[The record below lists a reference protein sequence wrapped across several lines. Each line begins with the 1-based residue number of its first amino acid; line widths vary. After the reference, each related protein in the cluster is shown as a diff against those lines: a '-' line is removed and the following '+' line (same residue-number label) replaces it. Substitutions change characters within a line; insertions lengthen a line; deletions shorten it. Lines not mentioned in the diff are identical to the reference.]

1 MVVWQ
6 VPEKFRPLS
15 KLVYPPHQTGPGM
28 EVEIANRLIAKAE
41 KIKTDLI
48 YCPINW
54 TAYYC
59 NNEFGNEQSKAEL
72 QEYINTLPKD
82 KKFFTVVQ
90 YDDGIMVD
98 FPNCMVFAAG
108 GKPDDAIP
116 IPLLCDPH
124 KVGGYV
130 KRDIPISLV
139 ANLNTHP
146 IRQEIA
152 RAMYGK
158 GYCYIGRHD
167 TEKYVEI
174 LRRSHFTICPRGYGK
189 TSFRMYEAIQLGTI
203 PVYITDEFWL
213 PFLEELPWDD
223 VAVISNANWSGGSAE
238 KLIESLFSITQDKG
252 KLFGMRVS
260 TGYYSQYF
268 TYDYVAEYIR
278 RKVEHN

>member
-1 MVVWQ
+1 M
-6 VPEKFRPLS
+6 
-15 KLVYPPHQTGPGM
+15 
-28 EVEIANRLIAKAE
+28 ANAGT
-41 KIKTDLI
+41 IKTDLI
-48 YCPINW
+48 YLPISW

-59 NNEFGNEQSKAEL
+59 NNGFGNEQSKREL

-124 KVGGYV
+124 KVEGDI
-130 KRDIPISLV
+130 KKDIPISLV

-152 RAMYGK
+152 KAMYGK
-158 GYCYIGRHD
+158 DYCYIGKHG

-174 LRRSHFTICPRGYGK
+174 LRRSYFTMCPRGYGK
-189 TSFRMYEAIQLGTI
+189 TSFRLYEAIQLGTI
-203 PVYITDEFWL
+203 PIYITDEPWL
-213 PFLEELPWDD
+213 PYRDGF
-223 VAVISNANWSGGSAE
+223 GGSVIYDYMYKDHFLKRDGFINNFYE
-238 KLIESLFSITQDKG
+238 LSQDSAWYK
-252 KLFGMRVS
+252 KVIDRLKNI
-260 TGYYSQYF
+260 QYMF
-268 TYDYVAEYIR
+268 TYDYVAGYIW